1 MAYSFGPENQGLG
14 TAIGTNMTSP
24 PLSSDNTPASEDKQ
38 APESS
43 YIKKFRYFMIAFLAV
58 YLAYLLFLLTRSDV
72 VVNSW
77 LRGIGDTFVYT
88 GSAAGTIACFLV
100 ALRTRQQQVFNPGVN
115 NSRAW
120 LAWLFLSIAGGIY
133 TIGQII
139 YTWYDFHYI
148 SSQLPFPAS
157 YDFCYLSVYPL
168 SWIGISMLV
177 PRAGSF
183 VGRTRLILDSTIVVL
198 SILTITWFF
207 ILGPTITGLSGNALA
222 KGVALAY
229 PLGDL
234 SLCIIAAILLFGPSS
249 ANSLNSALSRMAIGV
264 AILAVTDSIY
274 GYFLLKGVYHTGFL
288 EDWGWPA
295 SWLFIGLAALY
306 YRADLRRSAHQ
317 RVLVAQADMTHSNAI
332 GSVVRATVPLVLTVV
347 TSLLI
352 LVDSII
358 HKTTSLIQIVIVI
371 TVLFILPV
379 IRQVLTLKD
388 NQSLNKRMQTALDQ
402 SQQAFQQSQQ
412 ELLSSSSRV
421 EEYEEL
427 RAGIENVQSAL
438 SQLAR
443 GDLNARAAVQGPL
456 APVAQSINLLI
467 DRMSHWVLMSQ
478 RNTVLEQ
485 EATSLHNA
493 IDTLSEGRAQLDI
506 QLTHQGTATQGAL
519 LAIQRL
525 QKRLTFHFRRLRAMI
540 EIAAGHQRAL
550 QEIMQR
556 AQQTLQSPQEANK
569 ALLLQEDLNQME
581 QRLRAGNEVLQD
593 IYQQSNI
600 YTDQNDN
607 SQPDRINTHSTQQ

>member
-1 MAYSFGPENQGLG
+1 MAYSFGPENQGQG
-14 TAIGTNMTSP
+14 TAVSTNMTSP
-24 PLSSDNTPASEDKQ
+24 PLSNDNAPTSEDKQ
-38 APESS
+38 ASGDS
-43 YIKKFRYFMIAFLAV
+43 YIKKFRYFMIVFLAV

-72 VVNSW
+72 AVNSW
-77 LRGIGDTFVYT
+77 LKGIGDTFVYT
-88 GSAAGTIACFLV
+88 GSAAGTLACFLA
-100 ALRTRQQQVFNPGVN
+100 ALHTRQQQIFNPGVN
-115 NSRAW
+115 NNHAW
-120 LAWLFLSIAGGIY
+120 LAWLFLGFAGSTY

-139 YTWYDFHYI
+139 WTWYEFHYT
-148 SSQLPFPAS
+148 QVPFPAWF
-157 YDFCYLSVYPL
+157 DPFYLAVYPL
-168 SWIGISMLV
+168 SWIGIYLLV

-207 ILGPTITGLSGNALA
+207 ILGPTITGLSGSALT
-222 KGVALAY
+222 KSVVLAY

-249 ANSLNSALSRMAIGV
+249 ANSLSSALSRMAIGV
-264 AILAVTDSIY
+264 TVLAITDSIY
-274 GYFLLKGVYHTGFL
+274 GYFQLKGIYHTGFL

-306 YRADLRRSAHQ
+306 YRADLRRAAHQ
-317 RVLVAQADMTHSNAI
+317 RVLVAQADMTQVNAI
-332 GSVVRATVPLVLTVV
+332 GSVVRATIPLVLTVF

-358 HKTTSLIQIVIVI
+358 NNTTSLTQIIIVI

-388 NQSLNKRMQTALDQ
+388 NQSLNKRLQTALEQ

-421 EEYEEL
+421 EQYEEL
-427 RAGIENVQSAL
+427 RTGIENVQSTL

-467 DRMSHWVLMSQ
+467 DRMNHWVLMSQ

-550 QEIMQR
+550 QEITQR
-556 AQQTLQSPQEANK
+556 AQQTLQSPQETNK
-569 ALLLQEDLNQME
+569 AHLLQEDLNQIA
-581 QRLRAGNEVLQD
+581 QRLQAGNEVLQD
-593 IYQQSNI
+593 LYQQSNI

-607 SQPDRINTHSTQQ
+607 PQSSRINTHTTQQ